1 MPSTPTRAGV
11 FVYRNPDGT
20 ERRELRPPEE
30 VGRADSLASLKDAP
44 VIEGHPDMIRTD
56 NWAEHTKGHVSGDPK
71 FDGELVSTYL
81 VIQAPTTLAKLD
93 SGELEEISCGYSC
106 REDHTP
112 GEWHGQRYDLIQR
125 DIVYNHV
132 GLGPRG
138 WGRAGHE
145 ARVRLDGAY
154 CVVDSVGESPSV
166 QGGTPR
172 KQNMK
177 IRFDGKEYESGSEDH
192 VLAMCKKLDEL
203 EVACEESDKAKK
215 ALVSEKDVEVAKKDE
230 AEAKVKDLQSK
241 LDVASDPKR
250 LDALCA
256 ERVALIVN
264 ATKVLGE
271 DFKADGK
278 TNREVMALAI
288 TKAHADVKLD
298 GKSDEY
304 VQARFDAL
312 VESGVRADSIDA
324 VPGILAAVGSKINK
338 SEEQARKDAEEHKKK
353 LDERDAPIWDA
364 VKE

>member
-1 MPSTPTRAGV
+1 
-11 FVYRNPDGT
+11 
-20 ERRELRPPEE
+20 
-30 VGRADSLASLKDAP
+30 
-44 VIEGHPDMIRTD
+44 
-56 NWAEHTKGHVSGDPK
+56 
-71 FDGELVSTYL
+71 
-81 VIQAPTTLAKLD
+81 
-93 SGELEEISCGYSC
+93 
-106 REDHTP
+106 
-112 GEWHGQRYDLIQR
+112 
-125 DIVYNHV
+125 
-132 GLGPRG
+132 
-138 WGRAGHE
+138 
-145 ARVRLDGAY
+145 
-154 CVVDSVGESPSV
+154 
-166 QGGTPR
+166 
-172 KQNMK
+172 MK

-203 EVACEESDKAKK
+203 EVAVAEADKDKK
-215 ALVSEKDVEVAKKDE
+215 ALCADKDKEVAKKDE